1 MNDSK
6 VERHHP
12 GLQLHALVAVE
23 VIFWLNGCL
32 TNLNVFFF
40 FLMPK
45 KDTKNFTLERD
56 MALTKGVKGLPGN
69 F

>member
-1 MNDSK
+1 MDDSK

-40 FLMPK
+40 FFLMPK
-45 KDTKNFTLERD
+45 KDKKFYIR
-56 MALTKGVKGLPGN
+56 KGHGPN
-69 F
+69 QRS

>member
-1 MNDSK
+1 MDDSK

-40 FLMPK
+40 FFNAK
-45 KDTKNFTLERD
+45 KGQNFTLERD